1 MIAAVLVL
9 ASLPGVKA
17 QSVEESAIYEITIDY
32 VFSNSSNYTAKN
44 VVARIY
50 LFDNWSGWTEQR
62 VLGESIMLDDT
73 PIHPKIHDEEDNR
86 WVEVELGT
94 LGARTSKTVHV
105 TQVVKV
111 KTVEFTIDP
120 TLVGSGYPEEL
131 QEFVQPV
138 PNLFQSDDP
147 KIQTLAQELTENTQ
161 NPYLQ
166 AQQIFNFVVENIT
179 YETQTKA
186 HSALWTLNEGRGD
199 CDDFSAL
206 FVALAR
212 AAGIPAKVVSGY
224 LFSENALIDHSVNT
238 DYAGHAWAIFY
249 VPGYDCWFP
258 VDLTV
263 PARIEELGEING
275 RPYMRGKAIG
285 SFGDINFYHLVGA
298 ITSGKEVVQ
307 NNEIKWPGPGQ
318 ASVTWSYT
326 EPYNPN
332 VTIDT
337 GGTVTPVL
345 LLDLETTAAT
355 QIKSDG
361 SLDFTVRVK
370 NRGTSDVS
378 SVRVTLEYDPENFE
392 AVNVEN
398 EKNTLKS
405 GEEWESV
412 LTLRV
417 RDNAYGEN
425 HIVGVR
431 ATYTSDY
438 EGVEKS
444 YAASSE
450 VLLSIPP
457 KPPAIVLV
465 DYQTLLLLIAIA
477 VAVGAIAGAVARKR

>member
-17 QSVEESAIYEITIDY
+17 QSVEESAIYKITIDY

-62 VLGESIMLDDT
+62 VLGESITLDGASLQ
-73 PIHPKIHDEEDNR
+73 PEIHDEADNR
-86 WVEVELGT
+86 WARVELGT
-94 LGARTSKTVHV
+94 LPPHSQKTVRV
-105 TQVVKV
+105 TQIVKV
-111 KTVEFTIDP
+111 SSVQFEIDP
-120 TLVGSGYPEEL
+120 AQIENEIPEEYL
-131 QEFVQPV
+131 VYTQPV
-138 PNLFQSDDP
+138 PNLFESDDP
-147 KIQTLAQELTENTQ
+147 TLRSLAEEITAGAQNAYEKALR
-161 NPYLQ
+161 
-166 AQQIFNFVVENIT
+166 IFEWILDNIH
-179 YETQTKA
+179 YVRQLSE
-186 HSALWTLNEGRGD
+186 HSALYALQTKTGD
-199 CDDFSAL
+199 CTEFSNL
-206 FVALAR
+206 FVAMAR
-212 AAGIPAKVVSGY
+212 AAGIPAKVVSGTGFLPLY
-224 LFSENALIDHSVNT
+224 SIGGQSVDFNEV
-238 DYAGHAWAIFY
+238 GHAWAIFY
-249 VPGYDCWFP
+249 LPGYGWIP
-258 VDLTV
+258 VDATW
-263 PARIEELGEING
+263 PQNR
-275 RPYMRGKAIG
+275 G
-285 SFGDINFYHLVGA
+285 SFAELNYEHITGA
-298 ITSGKEVVQ
+298 VTDGEGVVTEGQ
-307 NNEIKWPGPGQ
+307 IRWPGPGQ

-332 VTIDT
+332 VAIDT

-370 NRGTSDVS
+370 NRATSDVS
-378 SVRVTLEYDPENFE
+378 SVRVTLEYDPESFE
-392 AVNVEN
+392 AVNVES
-398 EKNTLKS
+398 ERSTLKS

-465 DYQTLLLLIAIA
+465 DYQTLLLLTAIA